1 MALGNVLGGPVWLT
15 DPLVGEPRATP
26 GCDVC
31 GALLK
36 QWRQAT
42 EQGSPAYDPSH
53 ASDLRV
59 EMSRHP
65 HQRPSMPPRSTSE
78 AAR

>member
-1 MALGNVLGGPVWLT
+1 MALDTTLREPVQLT
-15 DPLVGEPRATP
+15 DPLEVEPPKPAR

-42 EQGSPAYDPSH
+42 EVGSQAFDLSH
-53 ASDLRV
+53 ATDLSV
-59 EMSRHP
+59 EIKRHP
-65 HQRPSMPPRSTSE
+65 HQRVGR
-78 AAR
+78 RDGR

>member
-1 MALGNVLGGPVWLT
+1 MARERTLSAPVQLL
-15 DPLVGEPRATP
+15 DPLDYRAPDPAP

-42 EQGSPAYDPSH
+42 EVGSPACDMSH
-53 ASDLRV
+53 ATDLAV
-59 EMSRHP
+59 ENGRHP
-65 HQRPSMPPRSTSE
+65 HDWKQD
-78 AAR
+78 AR